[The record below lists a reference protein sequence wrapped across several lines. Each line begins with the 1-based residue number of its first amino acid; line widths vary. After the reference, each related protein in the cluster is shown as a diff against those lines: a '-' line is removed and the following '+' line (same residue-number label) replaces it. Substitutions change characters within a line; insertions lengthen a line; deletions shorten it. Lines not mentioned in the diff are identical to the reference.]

1 MVIRQYNAKGPVT
14 KTLLSVVALD
24 DAVALIAFGFAVA
37 ISKALTSA
45 QGSGVLASV
54 AEPFIELGLSIL
66 FGTLAALIM
75 LIPLKFFKKQSN
87 RLCATVGMVF
97 IAAAASD
104 YFGASSLLTCMIFG
118 AVLANISKD
127 ADDVF
132 RIADTVTPPVFML
145 FFVVSGAALDITL
158 IPKIGLLGIIYV
170 VFRVVGKFVGAWLGA
185 VIMRAPKTVRKYLGW
200 TLVPQAGVAIGLTL
214 VADTVV
220 PQYAGQIRAIVLC
233 GTLIYELIGPVISK
247 LALTAAGEIKK
258 S

>member
-1 MVIRQYNAKGPVT
+1 M
-14 KTLLSVVALD
+14 
-24 DAVALIAFGFAVA
+24 
-37 ISKALTSA
+37 
-45 QGSGVLASV
+45 
-54 AEPFIELGLSIL
+54 
-66 FGTLAALIM
+66 
-75 LIPLKFFKKQSN
+75 
-87 RLCATVGMVF
+87 
-97 IAAAASD
+97 
-104 YFGASSLLTCMIFG
+104 
-118 AVLANISKD
+118 
-127 ADDVF
+127 
-132 RIADTVTPPVFML
+132 
-145 FFVVSGAALDITL
+145 
-158 IPKIGLLGIIYV
+158 